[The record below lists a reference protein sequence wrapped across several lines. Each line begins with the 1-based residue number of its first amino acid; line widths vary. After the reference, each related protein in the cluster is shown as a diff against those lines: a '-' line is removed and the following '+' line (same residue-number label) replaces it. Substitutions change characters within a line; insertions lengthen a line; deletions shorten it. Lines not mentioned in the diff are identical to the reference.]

1 MVFSLE
7 IEGGDEK
14 HDSTGKSRNG
24 EVSLNLDLEIRYTP
38 TGNVASIMALV

>member
-14 HDSTGKSRNG
+14 HDSTGKRNG
-24 EVSLNLDLEIRYTP
+24 EVSLNLDLEIMYTP